1 MTIISKALVTEK
13 LTIQTIIVE
22 NITIV
27 NGGSI
32 TFQTTNQN
40 NEIINNTINN
50 SFWLQNGTDIY
61 YSDGFVG
68 IGTTIPQYALDVVG
82 SIQSNANIYA
92 TDFYSLSDIRY
103 KKDIVSL
110 PTNGASLDFI
120 NRLNPVTFKYIE
132 NEKEHIGFVAQ
143 EIQKVQEETGV
154 KVPSLLSDDN
164 PDRLFVSQQSLI
176 PVLVKSIQEMSQT
189 INEMKETIESLKN
202 KLETLKNNKTK

>member
-1 MTIISKALVTEK
+1 MTILSKAVITEK

-27 NGGSI
+27 NGGTI
-32 TFQTTNQN
+32 TYQTTNTN
-40 NEIINNTINN
+40 NEIVNNTFNT
-50 SFWLQNGTDIY
+50 SYWSQVGTDIY
-61 YSDGFVG
+61 YDTGFVG
-68 IGTTIPQYALDVVG
+68 IGTTTPQYALDVVG

-92 TDFYSLSDIRY
+92 ADYYSLSDIRY

-143 EIQKVQEETGV
+143 EIQKVQEETGW
-154 KVPSLLSDDN
+154 KVPSLVSDAD
-164 PDRLFVSQQSLI
+164 PERLFVSQQNLI
-176 PVLVKSIQEMSQT
+176 PVLVKSVQEMSQT
-189 INEMKETIESLKN
+189 IKEMEKKMETYKDELNILKGI
-202 KLETLKNNKTK
+202 K